1 MGGSKTRRG
10 KGLFNKRLRALGTF
24 AAVRQYT
31 NERTA
36 RVMSA
41 TSVGGS
47 TRRGKG
53 LFNKRILSLQSTR
66 DRCATKGT
74 QVLSV

>member
-1 MGGSKTRRG
+1 MSATGVGGSTRRG

-36 RVMSA
+36 RLMSA
-41 TSVGGS
+41 TGVAGS

-53 LFNKRILSLQSTR
+53 FFR
-66 DRCATKGT
+66 KGLRALKPRSS
-74 QVLSV
+74 QRGIS